1 MAVIDYERVNWQ
13 NSIATPLGARN
24 QNKMDKGIDDIA
36 KYLNKTGEYT
46 LLASNWTATG
56 DATYPYINELAVP
69 NIYTSEDHPIAQV
82 WGMGDIETEDELTGI
97 SYISKVIV
105 NVTGIKVYALDIPS
119 VNLKL
124 ILKE

>member
-1 MAVIDYERVNWQ
+1 MAIIDYERVNWE

-36 KYLNKTGEYT
+36 KYINKSNEYM
-46 LLASNWTATG
+46 LLSSNWTATG
-56 DATYPYINELAVP
+56 NSTYPYINSLAVP
-69 NIYTSEDHPIAQV
+69 GIYTVEDHPIAQV
-82 WGMGDIETEDELTGI
+82 WGVGDIETEAELAGI

-105 NVTGIKVYALDIPS
+105 DTTGIKVYATNTPS

-124 ILKE
+124 ILKG

>member
-1 MAVIDYERVNWQ
+1 MAIDYDRINWED
-13 NSIATPLGARN
+13 SLRTPLGQRN
-24 QNKMDKGIDDIA
+24 LNKMDKGIKDLA
-36 KYLNKTGEYT
+36 NLANKTGEYT
-46 LLASNWTATG
+46 LLASSWTATG
-56 DATYPYINELAVP
+56 DSTYPYINELAVP
-69 NIYTSEDHPIAQV
+69 NVYTSEDHPIAQV

>member
-24 QNKMDKGIDDIA
+24 QNKMDKGIKDIA
-36 KYLNKTGEYT
+36 DHLNKTNEYT
-46 LLASNWTATG
+46 LLSSNWVATG
-56 DATYPYINELAVP
+56 NTTYPYINELAVSDV
-69 NIYTSEDHPIAQV
+69 YTVEDHPIAQV
-82 WGMGDIETEDELTGI
+82 WGMSDIETDDEIEGI

-105 NVTGIKVYALDIPS
+105 DTNGIKVYAINTPS

-124 ILKE
+124 IIKE